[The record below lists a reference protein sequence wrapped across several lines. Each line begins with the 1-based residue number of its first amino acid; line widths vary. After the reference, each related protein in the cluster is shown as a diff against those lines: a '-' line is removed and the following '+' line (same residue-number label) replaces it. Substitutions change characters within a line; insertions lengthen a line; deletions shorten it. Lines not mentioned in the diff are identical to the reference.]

1 MYLYEIQFDCPIKV
15 FGQEWQNPDRVEI
28 NSKCCVDFSD
38 FTPYFLAAEW
48 SLGYESWSML
58 IDGKLDA
65 GTFSYTFINFGF
77 WRAENKK
84 EKEKKSK
91 CKCIE
96 CRHRSIFQ
104 LCLLLRKAG
113 LCLGCNSTLPLSPPN
128 RAFSHKIH
136 SGTSSQVLHTLFAR
150 KKKSFISLKESLG
163 FFRYFPL

>member
-15 FGQEWQNPDRVEI
+15 FGQEWQNPDHVEI
-28 NSKCCVDFSD
+28 NSRCCIDFSD

-84 EKEKKSK
+84 EKEKKVK
-91 CKCIE
+91 VQV
-96 CRHRSIFQ
+96 HRVQASEH
-104 LCLLLRKAG
+104 
-113 LCLGCNSTLPLSPPN
+113 LSAVPPV
-128 RAFSHKIH
+128 
-136 SGTSSQVLHTLFAR
+136 T
-150 KKKSFISLKESLG
+150 
-163 FFRYFPL
+163 